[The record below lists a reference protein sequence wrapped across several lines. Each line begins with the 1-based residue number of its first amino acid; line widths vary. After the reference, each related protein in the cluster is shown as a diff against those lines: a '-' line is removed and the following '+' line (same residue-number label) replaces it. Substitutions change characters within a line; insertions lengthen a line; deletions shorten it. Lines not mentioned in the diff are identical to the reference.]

1 MIMLEFLMF
10 DTLLNLVHEV
20 MYLDDIILYYMFSSK
35 IIAKIL

>member
-20 MYLDDIILYYMFSSK
+20 MYLDDIILNIVSHHIFTNHK
-35 IIAKIL
+35 